1 MRRPLDPDFIA
12 YWKKKVQEAKK
23 LLKEEMFPNEPETSE
38 KFQTELHLLLIDLRR
53 RVHADDFYF
62 FLEDVLEMKG
72 LSTELHGDMAQFLQK
87 KHSLKLLLAPRG
99 HLKSTIGTVAYAIW
113 RLMKN
118 PDLRILIANYKLDN
132 AKSYLHEIKA
142 IMQTNEMFQGFYKK
156 FIPSNIKEHRWN
168 ESQLTIRRNKTFK
181 EASIEVTGVGGEI
194 TGKHYD
200 LILYDDVVGP
210 DNVAT
215 LEQAQKLRTWFNQMQ
230 AILEPDGEQVLIGT
244 RWHYADL
251 YGYLM
256 ETMGSEI
263 DVFHRGVYK
272 ADGSPVWP
280 EKFPLEVVQRIRTRM
295 ESDPK
300 SGRAMFVAQ
309 YLNQVIDEE
318 HASFKRAKM
327 RFFSPGEEPKGMA
340 VSIAVDPAI
349 SEKQSADRTAFT
361 VRGLDMQNQWW
372 ILETIARR
380 GMTPTEIVEMLFEL
394 YAKYSVNH
402 SVDAIGVEAQAY
414 QKSLIFSLQ
423 DEMRKRNVFFNLV
436 ELGNWR
442 TSKELRIKGLIPRF
456 DQGALLIRKPGTGD
470 DSEILVDELL
480 RFPKSAHDDAI
491 DSVSFHLSLDIIA
504 IEHQEFDQVD
514 EEDRNGLDRYGYPVR
529 PRVASAIGTFI

>member
-1 MRRPLDPDFIA
+1 MRRPLDPEFLV
-12 YWKKKVQEAKK
+12 YWRKKVKDATK

-38 KFQTELHLLLIDLRR
+38 KFQKELHLLLIEARR
-53 RVHADDFYF
+53 ILHGKDFYF

-72 LSTELHGDMAQFLQK
+72 LSTELHGDMAQFLER
-87 KHSLKLLLAPRG
+87 KHPLKLLLAPRG

-132 AKSYLHEIKA
+132 AKAYLHEIKS
-142 IMQTNEMFQGFYKK
+142 IMQSNEIFQGFYKK

-168 ESQLTIRRNKTFK
+168 ESQLTIRRNKAFK

-200 LILYDDVVGP
+200 LIIYDDVVGP

-244 RWHYADL
+244 RWHFADL
-251 YGYLM
+251 YGYLI
-256 ETMGSEI
+256 ETMAGEI

-272 ADGSPVWP
+272 EDGSPVWP
-280 EKFPLEVVQRIRTRM
+280 EKFPLEVVARIKKRM

-300 SGRAMFVAQ
+300 TGRAMFVAQ

-318 HASFKRAKM
+318 TASFRRAKM

-361 VRGLDMQNQWW
+361 VRGLDPQNQWW
-372 ILETIARR
+372 VLETIMRR

-394 YAKYSVNH
+394 YAKYSVHH

-442 TSKELRIKGLIPRF
+442 TSKELRIKGLIPRY
-456 DQGALLIRKPGTGD
+456 DQGAIIFRKPDTGD
-470 DSEILVDELL
+470 DSEILIDELL
-480 RFPKSAHDDAI
+480 RFPKSRSDDGI
-491 DSVSFHLSLDIIA
+491 DSLAFHLNLDVIA
-504 IEHQEFDQVD
+504 VEPMEKNEYDD
-514 EEDRNGLDRYGYPVR
+514 EERDGLDRYGYRVA